1 MKLSS
6 HLSRFFVLLA
16 LLCFVGANAVCAV
29 EDKSPHSSA
38 SLVSEMKSVR
48 AGTPFTVALR
58 LKMEAHWHSYWRNPG
73 DSGLATKIDWKLP
86 PGFRA
91 NTISWPAPQRLEVAG
106 LVSYAYENEVW
117 LLTQITP
124 PAAFNAKSVRIAG
137 KATWLV
143 CKEACFPAEENV
155 ALTLPVSRTAPQA
168 DARWTK
174 GFSSTR
180 LSLPL
185 VDANWK
191 ARVEG
196 KGKTLTLQL
205 QSQSKNSVDFSGAQ
219 FFVSDASTLN
229 HATPQKI
236 VRDGNGFR
244 VDLKLSE
251 YSNQL
256 PKRLRGI
263 LVLPAGRAWD
273 EAGKRRS
280 LAVDIAVEKAGSLP
294 AIAAATTSSTRSA
307 ANPTSS
313 APPTLV
319 VALFLAFAGGL
330 LLNLMPCVFPVL
342 SLKVLSFVQQSGED
356 KSRVKKHG
364 LAFGAGVLVSFWV
377 LAGALLLLR
386 AGGAGAGWGFQ
397 LQSPL
402 FVAGLSLL
410 LFAVGLNLLGAFEIG
425 VSMTGIGGANLTK
438 SHGYGGSFW
447 SGVLATVVATP
458 CTAPFMGS
466 ALGFALS
473 QPATVAL
480 LVFTMLGLGMATPYV
495 LLSLNP
501 SWLRVLPRPGAWMET
516 FKQLMAFPIFA
527 TVLWLTWVFGLQ
539 TGVDGIAYL
548 LGAMLS
554 VGAAA
559 WLWGRFN
566 SVSIARSRRA
576 LVQIGTLG
584 ALAMAAF
591 SVWRGA
597 TMVAEETATSSTR
610 SVAGNASKGAATGVS
625 WQKFSTREV
634 EALTSQGRP
643 VFVDFTAAWCITC
656 QVNKRVTLSQE
667 RVLDEF
673 ARRGVT
679 LMRADWTRRDAEI
692 TRALQSHGRS
702 GVPTYVLYKSKEEAT
717 VLPEVLSE
725 NIVLNALDSLP
736 IKSLS
741 KSETKLAAN
750 DNRDVAQ

>member
-1 MKLSS
+1 M
-6 HLSRFFVLLA
+6 LLA
-16 LLCFVGANAVCAV
+16 LFCIFGAPASHAAQ
-29 EDKSPHSSA
+29 DKTPHSDA
-38 SLVSEMKSVR
+38 TMVAEHKSIR
-48 AGTPFTVALR
+48 AGVPFTIALR
-58 LKMEAHWHSYWRNPG
+58 LTMEPHWHSYWRNAG
-73 DSGLATKIDWKLP
+73 DSGLATKIEWKLP
-86 PGFRA
+86 AGFKA
-91 NTISWPAPQRLEVAG
+91 STISWPFPQRLETPP

-124 PAAFNAKSVRIAG
+124 PAKLNAKSVTIYA
-137 KATWLV
+137 KAKWLV
-143 CKEACFPAEENV
+143 CKEACYPAEKDV
-155 ALTLPVSRTAPQA
+155 FLTLPISQSAPQG
-168 DARWTK
+168 DVRWTK
-174 GFSSTR
+174 SFASTR
-180 LSLPL
+180 SALPL
-185 VDANWK
+185 VDASWK
-191 ARVEG
+191 ARAEG
-196 KGKTLTLQL
+196 KSKNLTLQVQPQNGQKL
-205 QSQSKNSVDFSGAQ
+205 DFEGAQ
-219 FFVSDASTLN
+219 FFVSDVSTLN
-229 HATPQKI
+229 HATPQK
-236 VRDGNGFR
+236 VQRYGNGFR
-244 VDLKLSE
+244 IALQLSE
-251 YSNQL
+251 YSSAL

-263 LVLPAGRAWD
+263 IVLPVGRAWN
-273 EAGKRRS
+273 EAGRRS
-280 LAVDIAVEKAGSLP
+280 LAVDVSVEKAGAIP
-294 AIAAATTSSTRSA
+294 VVTTAIASSSGNTSSSG
-307 ANPTSS
+307 
-313 APPTLV
+313 APLTLA

-342 SLKVLSFVQQSGED
+342 SLKVLSFVQQAGED
-356 KSRVKKHG
+356 RSRVKKHG

-377 LAGALLLLR
+377 LASALLLLR

-410 LFAVGLNLLGAFEIG
+410 LFAVGLNLLGAFEVG
-425 VSMTGIGGANLTK
+425 VSLTGVGNASVFK
-438 SHGYGGSFW
+438 AQQHGYGGSFW

-480 LVFTMLGLGMATPYV
+480 LVFTLLGLGMATPYV

-501 SWLRVLPRPGAWMET
+501 SWLYVLPRPGAWMET

-548 LGAMLS
+548 LGAMLC
-554 VGAAA
+554 VGAAC
-559 WLWGRFN
+559 WIWGRFN
-566 SVSIARSRRA
+566 AAHTVTSRRV
-576 LVQIGTLG
+576 LVQMGTLV
-584 ALAMAAF
+584 ALCFAAF
-591 SVWRGA
+591 ATWRGA
-597 TMVAEETATSSTR
+597 SIESEATATSSTR
-610 SVAGNASKGAATGVS
+610 SAANGVS
-625 WQKFSTREV
+625 WQKFSAREV

-667 RVLDEF
+667 SVMNEF